1 MCMANITL
9 LPDRIRVDLLRV
21 PNVGEWVDVRGRW
34 MKVVE
39 VMHRPAMANREARAT
54 LVVSNPRAPAVGPVG
69 PEANTASEPDPS
81 A

>member
-1 MCMANITL
+1 MANITV

-34 MKVVE
+34 MKVIE
-39 VMHRPAMANREARAT
+39 VMYHPAKADREARAT
-54 LVVSNPRAPAVGPVG
+54 LVVSDPRARDAVTAVGPTG
-69 PEANTASEPDPS
+69 PEAS